1 MTIFNLLTLLG
12 GLAIFLFGMDVMG
25 KALERQAGGKLQ
37 SMLNRMT
44 SSPLT
49 GFLLGLGVTAVIQS
63 SSATTVMLVGFVNSG
78 IMQLRQAIPVIMGS
92 NVGTTVTAWI
102 LSLTGIDG
110 ESIFIQLL
118 KPSSFTPILALIG
131 IVLCMFCKS
140 DKKKGIGTI
149 MLGFAVLMFGMET
162 MSGAMEPLKDEA
174 WFTSLFLKFSNPILG
189 VLVGTLL
196 TAIIQSSSA
205 SVGILQALSATGIVT
220 YASAVPI
227 IMGQNIGTCVTALIS
242 SVGANKDAKRVAMVH
257 LYFNI
262 IGVVLFLCLFYGIN
276 AIVPWGFLNESASEL
291 GIAVVHTTFNVVA
304 TGVLLPFNRVLE
316 KLAIMTVRDKKS
328 AGVQN
333 AVLDER
339 LFASPGVAA
348 ERARAVACDMFE
360 MSRTMLVN
368 ALDVTEKWDASKA
381 KLAEEC
387 EMHVDQYE
395 DMLGTYL
402 VKLSAYQLNHSD
414 NCTVNTLLH
423 VIGDFERIG
432 DHALNLLKTAQEI
445 EDKKINFSSQAQEEL
460 RVLRKAVS
468 DIVDRTEKAFVN
480 RDLALAGKV
489 EPQEQVIDGLVREV
503 KKRHVERLRAGS
515 CTIEYGFVL
524 NDLLTNFE
532 RIADHCSNIAV
543 EMIQVSE
550 DTYNT
555 HKFLGELKAGT
566 SEASGDFERRYER
579 YRERYAFPDGDED
592 NSVKDDKKE

>member
-12 GLAIFLFGMDVMG
+12 GLALFLFGMDIMG

-37 SMLNRMT
+37 SLLNRMT
-44 SSPLT
+44 SSKLT

-102 LSLTGIDG
+102 LSLSGIDG
-110 ESIFIQLL
+110 ESFFIQLL
-118 KPSSFTPILALIG
+118 KPSSFSPILAVIG
-131 IVLCMFCKS
+131 IALCMFSKS
-140 DKKKGIGTI
+140 DKKKGVGTI
-149 MLGFAVLMFGMET
+149 MLGFTVLMFGMET

-174 WFTSLFLKFSNPILG
+174 WFTSLFLKFSNPVLG
-189 VLVGTLL
+189 VLVGAVL
-196 TAIIQSSSA
+196 TGIIQSSSA

-220 YASAVPI
+220 FSSAIPI

-262 IGVVLFLCLFYGIN
+262 IGVIVFLCLFYGIN
-276 AIVPWGFLNESASEL
+276 AIVPWPFLGQPTSEL
-291 GIAVVHTTFNVVA
+291 GIAIVHTTFNVITTA
-304 TGVLLPFNRVLE
+304 ILMPFTRGLE
-316 KLAIMTVRDKKS
+316 KLATMTVRDKKV
-328 AGVQN
+328 AGEQT

-339 LFASPGVAA
+339 LFATPGVAA

-381 KLAEEC
+381 KMAEEC
-387 EMHVDQYE
+387 EAHVDQYE

-402 VKLSAYQLNHSD
+402 VKLSAYQLNHDD

-480 RDLALAGKV
+480 RDLALAGKI

-503 KKRHVERLRAGS
+503 KTRHVERLRAGS

-555 HKFLGELKAGT
+555 HKFLGELKSGT

-579 YRERYAFPDGDED
+579 YRERYAFPESED
-592 NSVKDDKKE
+592 NGTKTDSENE